1 MSKSATLRELIDLQA
16 KFRSK
21 QIYLITPE
29 TNQSMTYAQLRTH
42 AQDFSNMLQHAGIQK
57 GDKVAMLLDN
67 GYWTVAI
74 MLGAMYSG
82 AVIVPMNA
90 VAGASVLDY
99 VLDHSDSRLLFVSPL
114 YRDKYPELVAKA
126 AQSMTV
132 STVDDNNFNLR
143 DNAITKKSAQTTI
156 TTPIPSVDTEDT
168 AVLIYTSGTTGR
180 PKGVQLS
187 HKNVLAGAQN
197 TAHAH
202 QLTDTDRGLCV
213 LPLYHIN
220 AEIVSVLGSLV
231 SGGSLVLPSKFSV
244 SNFWPLIAE
253 KNCTWFSLVPTIV
266 AYLLD
271 NAEREGISP
280 EIKKYIRSHVR
291 FGRSASAPL
300 SPEMHK
306 EFEEKFAVSLIETMG
321 LTETAAQILSNPL
334 PPGKIKYGSP
344 GIAIGNEAK
353 IIDDK
358 GKECPRGVSGEL
370 MIRGDNVL
378 SAYYKNEEAT
388 REAITED
395 NWLHTGDLA
404 MQDEEG
410 YFFITGRLKELIIKG
425 GENISPREI
434 DEVLFSHSA
443 VLEAAAFA
451 VEHREYGQEVMACVV
466 LKQGTSVDCET
477 LREFA
482 EAELGKFKAPRQVY
496 IIDELPKG
504 PSGKVQRLKL
514 VDLLA

>member
-1 MSKSATLRELIDLQA
+1 MMQCATLRELIDHQA
-16 KFRSK
+16 QTRGE
-21 QIYLITPE
+21 QTYLITPDTDQIMSYVQLQE
-29 TNQSMTYAQLRTH
+29 QAQAF
-42 AQDFSNMLQHAGIQK
+42 AQQLKQADIQR

-74 MLGAMYSG
+74 MLGAMYAG

-99 VLDHSDSRLLFVSPL
+99 VLDHSDSRLLFVSPF
-114 YRDKYPELVAKA
+114 YEEKYAPLVASAK
-126 AQSMTV
+126 SRMPV
-132 STVDDNNFNLR
+132 LVVDQERFSLEEHQEPLQFD
-143 DNAITKKSAQTTI
+143 
-156 TTPIPSVDTEDT
+156 SVEPQDA

-180 PKGVQLS
+180 PKGVLLS

-197 TAHAH
+197 TADAH
-202 QLTDTDRGLCV
+202 QLTETDRGLCV

-231 SGGSLVLPSKFSV
+231 SGGSLVLPTKFSV
-244 SNFWPLIAE
+244 SNFWALIAD
-253 KNCTWFSLVPTIV
+253 KQCTWFSLVPTIV
-266 AYLLD
+266 AYLID
-271 NAEREGISP
+271 HAEREGIS
-280 EIKKYIRSHVR
+280 EGIRQYIQNEVR

-300 SPEMHK
+300 SPEMHRD
-306 EFEEKFAVSLIETMG
+306 FEAKFSVSLIETMG

-344 GIAIGNEAK
+344 GVAVGNEAK
-353 IIDDK
+353 IVDEH
-358 GKECPRGVSGEL
+358 GQECPRGVSGEL

-378 SAYYKNEEAT
+378 SAYYKNEAAT
-388 REAITED
+388 KDAITED

-404 MQDEEG
+404 MQDEDG

-434 DEVLFSHSA
+434 DEVLFTHSA

-466 LKQGTSVDCET
+466 LKQDASIDCES
-477 LREFA
+477 LKAFA
-482 EAELGKFKAPRQVY
+482 ESELGSFKAPQQVY
-496 IIDELPKG
+496 ILDELPKG

-514 VDLLA
+514 AELLN

>member
-1 MSKSATLRELIDLQA
+1 MSRCATLRELIDLQA
-16 KFRSK
+16 KVRPE
-21 QIYLITPE
+21 QTYLITPE
-29 TNQSMTYAQLRTH
+29 TDRSMSYAQLQNH
-42 AQDFSNMLQHAGIQK
+42 SQAFSLKLQQAGIAK

-74 MLGAMYSG
+74 MLGAMYCG

-90 VAGASVLDY
+90 VAGSSILDY
-99 VLDHSDSRLLFVSPL
+99 VLDHSDARMLFVSPH
-114 YRDKYPELVAKA
+114 YQEKYPALIETATAK
-126 AQSMTV
+126 MTV
-132 STVDDNNFNLR
+132 TMVDQANFTFNSGSFNNDALSPV
-143 DNAITKKSAQTTI
+143 T
-156 TTPIPSVDTEDT
+156 TEDG

-197 TAHAH
+197 TADAH
-202 QLTDTDRGLCV
+202 QLNDSDRGLCV

-231 SGGSLVLPSKFSV
+231 SGGSLVLPPKFSV
-244 SNFWPLIAE
+244 SSFWQIIAD
-253 KNCTWFSLVPTIV
+253 KQCTWFSLVPTIV

-271 NAEREGISP
+271 HAEREGICT
-280 EIKKYIRSHVR
+280 ELNDYISTNVK

-306 EFEEKFAVSLIETMG
+306 EFEEKFSVSLIETMG

-334 PPGKIKYGSP
+334 PPGRIKYGSP

-353 IIDDK
+353 IIDDH
-358 GKECPRGVSGEL
+358 GNECPRGVSGEL

-378 SAYYKNEEAT
+378 SAYYKNETAT
-388 REAITED
+388 KAAITAD
-395 NWLHTGDLA
+395 KWLHTGDLA

-451 VEHREYGQEVMACVV
+451 VDHREYGQEVMACVV
-466 LKQGTSVDCET
+466 LKQDVSVDCET
-477 LREFA
+477 LRAFA
-482 EAELGKFKAPRQVY
+482 ETELGKFKAPRQIY
-496 IIDELPKG
+496 ILEELPKG

-514 VDLLA
+514 ADLLA

>member
-1 MSKSATLRELIDLQA
+1 MANCATLRELVDLQA
-16 KFRSK
+16 RARPE
-21 QIYLITPE
+21 QIYLVTPE
-29 TNQSMTYAQLRTH
+29 TEQTMSYAQLQTH
-42 AQDFSNMLQHAGIQK
+42 VQEFNQQLQQAGIVK

-82 AVIVPMNA
+82 VVIVPMNA

-99 VLDHSDSRLLFVSPL
+99 VLEHSDSKLLFISPL
-114 YRDKYPELVAKA
+114 YQEKYPELVKTATERMPVTVVEQTSFSFQTSA
-126 AQSMTV
+126 AEASPLQ
-132 STVDDNNFNLR
+132 
-143 DNAITKKSAQTTI
+143 
-156 TTPIPSVDTEDT
+156 PINTEDA

-187 HKNVLAGAQN
+187 HKNVLAGGQN
-197 TAHAH
+197 TANAH
-202 QLTDTDRGLCV
+202 ELTETDRGLCV

-231 SGGSLVLPSKFSV
+231 SGGSLVLPAKFSV
-244 SNFWPLIAE
+244 SSFWPLIANE
-253 KNCTWFSLVPTIV
+253 QCTWFSLVPTIV

-271 NAEREGISP
+271 HAEREGISD
-280 EIKKYIRSHVR
+280 ELIQYIQKQVR

-306 EFEEKFAVSLIETMG
+306 EFEEKFSVSLIETMG

-344 GIAIGNEAK
+344 GIAVGNEAK
-353 IIDDK
+353 IIDEQ
-358 GKECPRGVSGEL
+358 GNECPYGVSGEL

-378 SAYYKNEEAT
+378 SSYYKNEAAT
-388 REAITED
+388 KEAITSD

-434 DEVLFSHSA
+434 DEVLFGHAA

-451 VEHREYGQEVMACVV
+451 IDHREYGQEVMACVV
-466 LKQGTSVDCET
+466 LKQDASVDCES
-477 LREFA
+477 LRLFA
-482 EAELGKFKAPRQVY
+482 ETELGKFKAPQHVY
-496 IIDELPKG
+496 IMEELPKG

-514 VDLLA
+514 ADLLA

>member
-1 MSKSATLRELIDLQA
+1 MAKCSTLRELIDLQA
-16 KFRSK
+16 STRPE
-21 QIYLITPE
+21 QTYLVTPE
-29 TNQSMTYAQLRTH
+29 TDQQMSYGQLQLH
-42 AQDFSNMLQHAGIQK
+42 AQAFSLHLQQAGIQK

-74 MLGAMYSG
+74 MLGTMYAG

-99 VLDHSDSRLLFVSPL
+99 VLDHSDSQLLFVSPH
-114 YRDKYPELVAKA
+114 YQEKYSALVGTA
-126 AQSMTV
+126 ASKMTV
-132 STVDDNNFNLR
+132 SIVDQSSFELPESTENLVLP
-143 DNAITKKSAQTTI
+143 AIS
-156 TTPIPSVDTEDT
+156 TEDG

-197 TAHAH
+197 TVDAH

-220 AEIVSVLGSLV
+220 AEIVSVLGALV
-231 SGGSLVLPSKFSV
+231 SGGSLVLPPKFSV
-244 SNFWPLIAE
+244 SNFWPLVTE
-253 KNCTWFSLVPTIV
+253 KACTWFSLVPTIV

-271 NAEREGISP
+271 HAEREGITP
-280 EIKKYIRSHVR
+280 EIKEYLSTKVK

-306 EFEEKFAVSLIETMG
+306 EFEERFAVLLIETMG

-344 GIAIGNEAK
+344 GVAVGNEAK
-353 IIDDK
+353 IIDEQGND
-358 GKECPRGVSGEL
+358 CPHGVSGEL

-378 SAYYKNEEAT
+378 SAYYKNEAAT
-388 REAITED
+388 KEAITTD

-451 VEHREYGQEVMACVV
+451 VDHREYGQEVMACVV
-466 LKQGTSVDCET
+466 LKQDMSVDCET
-477 LREFA
+477 IRAFA
-482 EAELGKFKAPRQVY
+482 EAELGKFKAPQQVY
-496 IIDELPKG
+496 IMDELPKG
-504 PSGKVQRLKL
+504 PSGKVQRLRL
-514 VDLLA
+514 ADLCL

>member
-1 MSKSATLRELIDLQA
+1 MPKSATLRELIDLQA
-16 KFRSK
+16 QFRPR
-21 QIYLITPE
+21 QTYLITPE
-29 TNQSMTYAQLRTH
+29 TDQSMTYAQLQTH
-42 AQDFSNMLQHAGIQK
+42 AQDFSQRLLQDSIQK

-74 MLGAMYSG
+74 MLGAMYAG

-90 VAGASVLDY
+90 VAGSSVLDY
-99 VLDHSDSRLLFVSPL
+99 VLDHSDSRMLFVSP
-114 YRDKYPELVAKA
+114 YYQEKYPELVAKA
-126 AQSMTV
+126 EAKISV
-132 STVDDNNFNLR
+132 SLVDNRNFKI
-143 DNAITKKSAQTTI
+143 AGSASSKSKNSKQAPEVLASI
-156 TTPIPSVDTEDT
+156 DAEDA

-197 TAHAH
+197 TADAH

-231 SGGSLVLPSKFSV
+231 SGGSLVLPPKFSV
-244 SNFWPLIAE
+244 SSFWSLIAE
-253 KNCTWFSLVPTIV
+253 KKCTWFSLVPTIV

-271 NAEREGISP
+271 HAEREGLSP
-280 EIKKYIRSHVR
+280 ELRNYIRTQVR

-306 EFEEKFAVSLIETMG
+306 EFEEKFCVSLIETMG

-353 IIDDK
+353 IINEQ
-358 GKECPRGVSGEL
+358 GKECRRGVSGEL

-378 SAYYKNEEAT
+378 TAYYKNEAAT
-388 REAITED
+388 KEAITAD

-404 MQDEEG
+404 MQDEDD

-434 DEVLFSHSA
+434 DEGLFSHSA

-451 VEHREYGQEVMACVV
+451 VAHREYGQEVMACVV
-466 LKQGTSVDCET
+466 LKQDASVDCET
-477 LREFA
+477 LRVFA

-514 VDLLA
+514 ADLLT

>member
-1 MSKSATLRELIDLQA
+1 MSKIATLRELIDLQA
-16 KFRSK
+16 KFRSR

-29 TNQSMTYAQLRTH
+29 TDQSMTYTELQSH
-42 AQDFSNMLQHAGIQK
+42 AQDFSQRLQQDGIQK

-74 MLGAMYSG
+74 MLGAIYAG

-99 VLDHSDSRLLFVSPL
+99 VLDHSDSQMLFVSPN
-114 YRDKYPELVAKA
+114 YQEKYPQLIAKA
-126 AQSMTV
+126 EKAITV
-132 STVDDNNFNLR
+132 SIVDHSTFDNSQSPTSSPFDKTALP
-143 DNAITKKSAQTTI
+143 AIDS
-156 TTPIPSVDTEDT
+156 EDA

-197 TAHAH
+197 TADAH

-220 AEIVSVLGSLV
+220 AEIVSVLGALV
-231 SGGSLVLPSKFSV
+231 SGGSLVLPPKFSV
-244 SNFWPLIAE
+244 SSFWPLVAKTE
-253 KNCTWFSLVPTIV
+253 CTWFSLVPTIV

-271 NAEREGISP
+271 HAEREGISP
-280 EIKKYIRSHVR
+280 EIRNYIRTKVR

-344 GIAIGNEAK
+344 GIAFGNEAK
-353 IIDDK
+353 IIDDN

-378 SAYYKNEEAT
+378 TAYYKNKEAT
-388 REAITED
+388 KKAITTD

-404 MQDEEG
+404 MQDEED

-434 DEVLFSHSA
+434 DEVLSSHSA

-451 VEHREYGQEVMACVV
+451 VEHREYGQEVMACAV

-477 LREFA
+477 LRLFA
-482 EAELGKFKAPRQVY
+482 EAELGKFKAPQQVY

-514 VDLLA
+514 ADLMA

>member
-1 MSKSATLRELIDLQA
+1 MMSRSATLRELIDLQA
-16 KFRSK
+16 SFRPN
-21 QIYLITPE
+21 QTYLITPE
-29 TNQSMTYAQLRTH
+29 TDQQMSYAQLQQH
-42 AQDFSNMLQHAGIQK
+42 AQDFSQQLAQAGIGK

-90 VAGASVLDY
+90 VAGASVLEY
-99 VLDHSDSRLLFVSPL
+99 VLDHSDSRMLFVSPH
-114 YRDKYPELVAKA
+114 YQDKYPKLVKTASA
-126 AQSMTV
+126 AMPVSVVEQSCFA
-132 STVDDNNFNLR
+132 FNTNTDTAFDSETLEP
-143 DNAITKKSAQTTI
+143 IT
-156 TTPIPSVDTEDT
+156 PEDA

-197 TAHAH
+197 TADAH
-202 QLTDTDRGLCV
+202 RLMDTDRGLCV

-220 AEIVSVLGSLV
+220 AEIVSVLGALV
-231 SGGSLVLPSKFSV
+231 SGGSLVLPPKFSV
-244 SNFWPLIAE
+244 SSFWTLMAE
-253 KNCTWFSLVPTIV
+253 KECTWFSLVPTIV

-271 NAEREGISP
+271 HAEREGIADSVDD
-280 EIKKYIRSHVR
+280 YIRTKVR

-306 EFEEKFAVSLIETMG
+306 AFEEKFSVSLIETMG

-344 GIAIGNEAK
+344 GVAVGNEAK
-353 IIDDK
+353 IIDEN
-358 GKECPRGVSGEL
+358 GQECSRGVSGEL

-378 SAYYKNEEAT
+378 SAYYKNEAAT
-388 REAITED
+388 NEAITAD

-451 VEHREYGQEVMACVV
+451 VDHREYGQEVMACVV
-466 LKQGTSVDCET
+466 LKQDVSVDCEA
-477 LREFA
+477 LRAFA
-482 EAELGKFKAPRQVY
+482 ETELGKFKAPQQVY
-496 IIDELPKG
+496 IMDELPKG

-514 VDLLA
+514 ADLLA